1 MPTVFDARG
10 KKLRNRQQQLDDV
23 RAGDGGGMRWV
34 TAKGASLMRLLYVA
48 IRRDRSAKTATA
60 LRLQMYTHS
69 IVRSLSSGEGIH
81 FRPTCFFVPSS
92 FSFLPL
98 PFS

>member
-1 MPTVFDARG
+1 MMPTVFDARG

-23 RAGDGGGMRWV
+23 RAGERGWRMWWV
-34 TAKGASLMRLLYVA
+34 TAKGAPLMRLLYVA

-92 FSFLPL
+92 FS
-98 PFS
+98 